1 MFSMKIILFLLN
13 LFLTLSKP
21 DKQCPLSMINNGLT
35 KDLVILAD
43 EISQDKLQIM
53 GSCGQYVSIN
63 TCHGPYDTRI
73 RIYRLNSENT
83 YVIVFRP
90 TQQTPQGGDI
100 HVDRYLTDCT
110 YLNNNNQ
117 GKVHNRYQIAFISL
131 FNNCKNTID
140 DFNDNSNIYITGHS
154 LGGAFAIFMMT
165 KLYFDYQIIPKI
177 VYGFAGTFIGDY
189 TYTINTQN
197 IVKDVTDFYL
207 IETVD
212 KDNTNNF
219 DGTSEGYNTNNN
231 DIYIDTSSICGFY
244 ITPLP
249 QWETYGMHDLK
260 NYNSGI
266 PDNTVC
272 TL

>member
-117 GKVHNRYQIAFISL
+117 GKVHNRYLIAFISL
-131 FNNCKNTID
+131 FNNCKNT
-140 DFNDNSNIYITGHS
+140 
-154 LGGAFAIFMMT
+154 
-165 KLYFDYQIIPKI
+165 LYK
-177 VYGFAGTFIGDY
+177 
-189 TYTINTQN
+189 
-197 IVKDVTDFYL
+197 
-207 IETVD
+207 
-212 KDNTNNF
+212 
-219 DGTSEGYNTNNN
+219 TNNN
-231 DIYIDTSSICGFY
+231 NKIVSKHKCTSDDFE
-244 ITPLP
+244 
-249 QWETYGMHDLK
+249 Q
-260 NYNSGI
+260 
-266 PDNTVC
+266 
-272 TL
+272 